1 VEKNISF
8 RVSHQC
14 PQCGA
19 PIVLDEDTL
28 FFVCEYCRVKSC
40 ICRQGFPRYM
50 FSRSPPARAHP
61 EAPDDEDLVYI
72 PYWRFKGV
80 RYTCGPQ
87 GVTHKFLDIS
97 AIALEQ
103 FSSHLP
109 FSLGFRSQAL
119 PLKQITPE
127 TRGRFFRPADA
138 NTILGRT
145 KHLRSRI
152 QEKPVSGFTEDIGE
166 TCSLIYS
173 PFYEKDGVLVDAILN
188 RPSGSV
194 LESDRTLQSLQVCRP
209 EKQTLFVPGLCPA
222 CGWDLEGSRDSLVL
236 VCRNCHSLWKARNS
250 QLARVRFACALPGR
264 DTDVMVPF
272 WKISTRISTFSL
284 SSYADLVRLGN
295 LPRSLQP
302 EWENQALFFWAPAFK
317 IRPRIFLR
325 LAAQLTASQPDPVL
339 EQKIGTHIHVPVTLP
354 ATEAVQSIR
363 VLLAG
368 LSKPL
373 KDHLP
378 ALSQMQIEPVHA
390 MLVYLAFEE
399 QHHDYVHPGTQAAI
413 NKNVLALSSNL

>member
-1 VEKNISF
+1 MEKNISF

-40 ICRQGFPRYM
+40 ICQQGFPRYM
-50 FSRSPPARAHP
+50 FSRSSAAMAHP
-61 EAPDDEDLVYI
+61 GAPDDDDLLYI

-80 RYTCGPQ
+80 RYTCNAP
-87 GVTHKFLDIS
+87 GVTHKFLDLS
-97 AIALEQ
+97 ALALEE
-103 FSSHLP
+103 SSLNLP

-119 PLKQITPE
+119 ALKQITPE
-127 TRGRFFRPADA
+127 TRGRFLRPADA
-138 NTILGRT
+138 KTVLGRT
-145 KHLRSRI
+145 QQSRSRM
-152 QEKPVSGFTEDIGE
+152 QGKSVSGFTEDIGE
-166 TCSLIYS
+166 TRSLIYS
-173 PFYEKDGVLVDAILN
+173 PFYAKDGILVDAILN
-188 RPSGSV
+188 CPTGSV
-194 LESDRTLQSLQVCRP
+194 PESDRNLQSLPVCRP
-209 EKQTLFVPGLCPA
+209 EKQTVFVPGLCPA

-236 VCRNCHSLWKARNS
+236 VCRNCHSLWKARDRH
-250 QLARVRFACALPGR
+250 LARVRFACARPGN

-272 WKISTRISTFSL
+272 WKISARIFSFSL

-295 LPRSLQP
+295 LPRALKP
-302 EWENQALFFWAPAFK
+302 EWENQSLFFWAPAFK

-325 LAAQLTASQPDPVL
+325 LATQLTACQPDQAL
-339 EQKIGTHIHVPVTLP
+339 DKKICTQTHVPVTLP
-354 ATEAVQSIR
+354 AAEAVQSIR
-363 VLLAG
+363 ILLAG

-373 KDHLP
+373 NDHLP

-399 QHHDYVHPGTQAAI
+399 QLHDYVHPEIQAAI
-413 NKNVLALSSNL
+413 NKNALALSSNL

>member
-1 VEKNISF
+1 
-8 RVSHQC
+8 
-14 PQCGA
+14 
-19 PIVLDEDTL
+19 
-28 FFVCEYCRVKSC
+28 
-40 ICRQGFPRYM
+40 M
-50 FSRSPPARAHP
+50 FSRSSAAMAHP
-61 EAPDDEDLVYI
+61 EAPDDNDLVYI

-87 GVTHKFLDIS
+87 GVTHKFLDLS
-97 AIALEQ
+97 TLALEE
-103 FSSHLP
+103 SLLTLP

-119 PLKQITPE
+119 ALKQITPE

-138 NTILGRT
+138 RTILGRT
-145 KHLRSRI
+145 KHSRSRT
-152 QEKPVSGFTEDIGE
+152 QEKTVPGFTEDIGE
-166 TCSLIYS
+166 THSLIYS
-173 PFYEKDGVLVDAILN
+173 PFYAKDGVLVDAILN
-188 RPSGSV
+188 RSTGSV
-194 LESDRTLQSLQVCRP
+194 PESDPDLQSLPVCRP

-222 CGWDLEGSRDSLVL
+222 CGWDLEGNRDSLVL
-236 VCRNCHSLWKARNS
+236 VCRNCHSLWKARNR
-250 QLARVRFACALPGR
+250 QLARVRFACARPGH

-272 WKISTRISTFSL
+272 WKISARISSFSL

-295 LPRSLQP
+295 LPRALQP

-325 LAAQLTASQPDPVL
+325 LATQLAACQPDPAL
-339 EQKIGTHIHVPVTLP
+339 DKKIGTQVHVPVTLP
-354 ATEAVQSIR
+354 AAEAVQSIR
-363 VLLAG
+363 ILLAD

-378 ALSQMQIEPVHA
+378 ALSQMQIEPDHA

-399 QHHDYVHPGTQAAI
+399 QLHDYVHPGIQAAI